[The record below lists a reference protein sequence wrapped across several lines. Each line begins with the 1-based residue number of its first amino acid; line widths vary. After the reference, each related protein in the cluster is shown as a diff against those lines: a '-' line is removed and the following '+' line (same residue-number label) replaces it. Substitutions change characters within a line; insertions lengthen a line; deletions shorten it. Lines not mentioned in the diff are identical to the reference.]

1 MYFIAEEVWVLF
13 DLKIILSIVNLL
25 LSFYFTFY
33 FFGGEGTIIF
43 KFQFYKK
50 KKVLL
55 PITFQAPSGLCDSEK
70 SDSCPQN
77 TSLLVREGR
86 QQRSDKVNNV
96 TVRLV
101 KVL

>member
-50 KKVLL
+50 KKFCYQLHSRHLL
-55 PITFQAPSGLCDSEK
+55 GSVTQK
-70 SDSCPQN
+70 SQILALK
-77 TSLLVREGR
+77 TLLF
-86 QQRSDKVNNV
+86 
-96 TVRLV
+96 
-101 KVL
+101 